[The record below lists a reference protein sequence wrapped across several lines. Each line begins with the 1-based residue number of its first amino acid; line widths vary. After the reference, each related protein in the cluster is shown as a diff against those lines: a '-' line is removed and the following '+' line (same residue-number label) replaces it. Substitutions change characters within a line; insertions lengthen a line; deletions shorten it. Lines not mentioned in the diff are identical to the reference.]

1 MLQSERHVNRVY
13 ERGCKEYSKDFTVAL
28 KMIDVFDQKQ
38 MYNSEIT
45 GKENA
50 SKALELYY
58 VDVSDEFSY
67 LLCAWLC
74 MFHVYVS

>member
-1 MLQSERHVNRVY
+1 
-13 ERGCKEYSKDFTVAL
+13 
-28 KMIDVFDQKQ
+28 MIDVFDQKQ